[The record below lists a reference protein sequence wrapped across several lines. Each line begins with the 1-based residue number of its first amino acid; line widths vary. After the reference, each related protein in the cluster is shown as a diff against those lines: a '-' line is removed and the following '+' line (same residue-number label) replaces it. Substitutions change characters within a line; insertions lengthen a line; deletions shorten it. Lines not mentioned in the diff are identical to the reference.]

1 MEYILLNTEKR
12 RRLQEKFGVSNITIS
27 HALHFKHGSLLK
39 REIRAYAVN
48 WLGGNVVCAV
58 Y

>member
-12 RRLQEKFGVSNITIS
+12 RRLQNITIS

-48 WLGGNVVCAV
+48 WLGGNVV
-58 Y
+58 